1 MRRNNMT
8 NFFAAGIDVTN
19 KCTLRCLHCFN
30 SSGGLKN
37 QRMDEMSDEELE
49 RMAYD
54 VIDCRPVSICMCGGE
69 PLLRKESIYK
79 IANYSK
85 NTCVDVNMVTNGEL
99 MTKEIAKKLWQSG
112 ISSIQVSLDGS
123 TEEVVDWLRNK
134 KGAYKN
140 AINAIKYLDDTR
152 QELGINRKIS
162 VSFIP
167 HKKNFEQLE
176 EVIYLCETLN
186 VDSFRAQPLMLL
198 GRAMDNLNTYKLNYK
213 AYEESYHIFSLI
225 SDTKGNTVY
234 QSDFPFPTSADKLL
248 HDVEK
253 QISTQPLSQTEST
266 TTSQG
271 GFLEIKGKH
280 HDTYF
285 VIPATIMTANDTV
298 YHGTFLYQ
306 TAGLTDILQKTLPIY
321 LLIWLLACIV
331 VIILTRYLLKKS
343 FAPTER
349 ILQSQKDFVAT
360 ASHELK
366 SPLAVMIS
374 NTDMLLDNVPLN
386 EQARQAVQTIDF
398 ECMRLSRLVKDML
411 LLASSD
417 AKTWTLHKSTI
428 NVDTLLITLYETYE
442 PVCMKQNLELKL
454 HLSEESYP
462 AMLTDKDRLFQ
473 ILCVFMDNAIQH
485 SKNNS
490 LIEIEVI
497 ATEKNIAFSVA
508 DHGQGISDEDKQYIF
523 DRFYSGDKSHTNK
536 SNFGLGLSIA
546 KELTQMLNGT
556 ITIND
561 TAGGGATFTV
571 KFPLK

>member
-1 MRRNNMT
+1 MLNNLYRKLHILFASSVMLIIT
-8 NFFAAGIDVTN
+8 LVIFFVVANTVYTEKIN
-19 KCTLRCLHCFN
+19 ESTLFQRLTTLLIYQAESD
-30 SSGGLKN
+30 SSD
-37 QRMDEMSDEELE
+37 MDKAL
-49 RMAYD
+49 
-54 VIDCRPVSICMCGGE
+54 
-69 PLLRKESIYK
+69 
-79 IANYSK
+79 
-85 NTCVDVNMVTNGEL
+85 
-99 MTKEIAKKLWQSG
+99 
-112 ISSIQVSLDGS
+112 
-123 TEEVVDWLRNK
+123 
-134 KGAYKN
+134 
-140 AINAIKYLDDTR
+140 
-152 QELGINRKIS
+152 
-162 VSFIP
+162 
-167 HKKNFEQLE
+167 
-176 EVIYLCETLN
+176 
-186 VDSFRAQPLMLL
+186 
-198 GRAMDNLNTYKLNYK
+198 K
-213 AYEESYHIFSLI
+213 AYEESDHIFSLI
-225 SDTKGNTVY
+225 SDTKGNTIY

-266 TTSQG
+266 ATSQG

-298 YHGTFLYQ
+298 YHGNFLYQ

-374 NTDMLLDNVPLN
+374 NTDMLLDDVSLN
-386 EQARQAVQTIDF
+386 EQAKQALQTIDF

-417 AKTWTLHKSTI
+417 AKTWTLHKSII
-428 NVDTLLITLYETYE
+428 NIDTLLITLYETYE

-473 ILCVFMDNAIQH
+473 ILCVFLDNAIQH

-497 ATEKNIAFSVA
+497 ATEKNIAFSVV

-523 DRFYSGDKSHTNK
+523 DRFYSGDKSHANK
-536 SNFGLGLSIA
+536 ANFGLGLSIA

-561 TAGGGATFTV
+561 TVGGGAAFTV